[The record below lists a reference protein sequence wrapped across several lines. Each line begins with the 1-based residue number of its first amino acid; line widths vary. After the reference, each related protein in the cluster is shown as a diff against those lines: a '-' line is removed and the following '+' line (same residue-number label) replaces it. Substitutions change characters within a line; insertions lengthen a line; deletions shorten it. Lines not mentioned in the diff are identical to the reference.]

1 MQNKNI
7 FSLYIFVKHYE
18 NVILLC
24 IVTQQNYI
32 FVGLE
37 LKKKK
42 CTSTSKVKK
51 DVRVWRKNGERE
63 EGSESGW
70 RVEEG
75 KIERK
80 GGGNASKGR

>member
-37 LKKKK
+37 LKKKNVPQHQK
-42 CTSTSKVKK
+42 
-51 DVRVWRKNGERE
+51 
-63 EGSESGW
+63 
-70 RVEEG
+70 
-75 KIERK
+75 
-80 GGGNASKGR
+80 